1 VPEPTLVA
9 IGLVLG
15 ALFAWLVARAHFDAR
30 GRARRRELDARIKE
44 LETLEGERRRQLA
57 ERLHELAGVR
67 RDLAAEQERRTQAE
81 TRLASERQN
90 LEEQRRLLAEA
101 ETSLTDT
108 FTALSGE
115 ALRRSNAEFLTLA
128 EERLGQ
134 RQKEIDTSVRP
145 LQDALTRYEEHVR
158 EVEKARAGAYAS
170 LEVQV
175 KALSEQAGSLATAMR
190 TPQARGRWG
199 ELTLRRV
206 AELAGMSAHCD
217 FIEQVTTENEG
228 RRLRPDMVV
237 HLPRRRQIVVD
248 AKVPLTAYLDAMEAP
263 TPDQR
268 RTSLDRHAQQVRSH
282 VQALASKG
290 YWEPLDEAID
300 LIVLFIP
307 GESFFGAAVEADPSL
322 IEDAM
327 GQRVAIAS
335 PMTLV
340 ALLRAVE
347 LGWREERL
355 AADAQQVTAEGREL
369 YKRVATFLR
378 HFADVGGALG
388 RATNAYNQAVGS
400 LESRVLPMAR
410 RLRDLAAMPPD
421 EAPALEPI
429 DQTPRQLA
437 VPEHPM
443 QPPLESSTPL
453 EGRDT

>member
-15 ALFAWLVARAHFDAR
+15 AVFAWLVARAHFD
-30 GRARRRELDARIKE
+30 GRARARRGELDARIKE
-44 LETLEGERRRQLA
+44 LETLEGERRRQLN
-57 ERLHELAGVR
+57 ERLQEVIGLR
-67 RDLAAEQERRTQAE
+67 RDLAAEQERRAQAE
-81 TRLASERQN
+81 TRLAAEQKN
-90 LEEQRRLLAEA
+90 LLEQRRLLEQAEA
-101 ETSLTDT
+101 SLRDT
-108 FTALSGE
+108 FTALSSE

-145 LQDALTRYEEHVR
+145 LQEALSRYEDHVR

-170 LEVQV
+170 LEAQV
-175 KALSEQAGSLATAMR
+175 RALSEQAGSLATAMR

-217 FIEQVTTENEG
+217 FIEQVTTESEG
-228 RRLRPDMVV
+228 RRRRPDMVV

-248 AKVPLTAYLDAMEAP
+248 AKVPLTGYLEALEAS
-263 TPDQR
+263 TPDLR
-268 RTSLDRHAQQVRSH
+268 RAAFERHAQQVRGH
-282 VQALASKG
+282 VQALANKT

-307 GESFFGAAVEADPSL
+307 GESFFGAAVEADPAL

-327 GQRVAIAS
+327 GRRVAIAS

-369 YKRVATFLR
+369 YRRVATFLR
-378 HFADVGGALG
+378 YFADVGGALG

-400 LESRVLPMAR
+400 LESRVLPAAR
-410 RLRDLAAMPPD
+410 RLRDLAATPA
-421 EAPALEPI
+421 EETPALEPV
-429 DQTPRQLA
+429 DQSPREIA
-437 VPEHPM
+437 APEYPV
-443 QPPLESSTPL
+443 QPPLESVPPR
-453 EGRDT
+453 EERDG

>member
-1 VPEPTLVA
+1 MPEPTLVA

-15 ALFAWLVARAHFDAR
+15 AVFAWLVARAHFDAR
-30 GRARRRELDARIKE
+30 ARARRQELDARIKE
-44 LETLEGERRRQLA
+44 LETLEAERRRQLT
-57 ERLHELAGVR
+57 ERTQEVVTLR
-67 RDLAAEQERRTQAE
+67 RDLAVEQERRTQAE

-90 LEEQRRLLAEA
+90 LDEQRRLLEEAEA
-101 ETSLTDT
+101 SLRDT
-108 FTALSGE
+108 FAALSSE
-115 ALRRSNAEFLTLA
+115 ALQRSNAEFLTLA

-145 LQDALTRYEEHVR
+145 LQEALSRYEEHVR
-158 EVEKARAGAYAS
+158 EMEKARAGAYAS

-175 KALSEQAGSLATAMR
+175 RALSEQAGSLVTAMR

-217 FIEQVTTENEG
+217 FIEQVTTESDG
-228 RRLRPDMVV
+228 RRRRPDMVV

-248 AKVPLTAYLDAMEAP
+248 AKAPLTGYLEAMEAP
-263 TPDQR
+263 TPDLR
-268 RTSLDRHAQQVRSH
+268 RSALERHAQHVRAH
-282 VQALASKG
+282 VQAVASKT

-307 GESFFGAAVEADPSL
+307 GESFFGAAVEADPAL

-327 GQRVAIAS
+327 GRHVAIAS

-378 HFADVGGALG
+378 YFADVGGALG
-388 RATNAYNQAVGS
+388 RATNVYNQAVGS
-400 LESRVLPMAR
+400 LESRVLPAAR
-410 RLRDLAAMPPD
+410 RLRDLAATPAD
-421 EAPALEPI
+421 EAPVLERV
-429 DQTPRQLA
+429 DQTPREIA
-437 VPEHPM
+437 APEYPV
-443 QPPLESSTPL
+443 QAPLESASPHD
-453 EGRDT
+453 ERDT

>member
-1 VPEPTLVA
+1 MPEPTLVA

-15 ALFAWLVARAHFDAR
+15 AVFAWLVARAHFD
-30 GRARRRELDARIKE
+30 GRARARRGELDARIKE
-44 LETLEGERRRQLA
+44 LETLEGERRRQLN
-57 ERLHELAGVR
+57 ERLQEVIGLR
-67 RDLAAEQERRTQAE
+67 RDLAAEQERRAQAE
-81 TRLASERQN
+81 TRLAAEQKN
-90 LEEQRRLLAEA
+90 LLEQRRLLEQAEA
-101 ETSLTDT
+101 SLRDT
-108 FTALSGE
+108 FTALSSE

-145 LQDALTRYEEHVR
+145 LQEALSRYEDHVR

-170 LEVQV
+170 LEAQV
-175 KALSEQAGSLATAMR
+175 RALSEQAGSLATAMR

-217 FIEQVTTENEG
+217 FIEQVTTESEG
-228 RRLRPDMVV
+228 RRRRPDMVV

-248 AKVPLTAYLDAMEAP
+248 AKVPLTGYLEALEAS
-263 TPDQR
+263 TPDLR
-268 RTSLDRHAQQVRSH
+268 RAAFERHAQQVRGH
-282 VQALASKG
+282 VQALANKT

-307 GESFFGAAVEADPSL
+307 GESFFGAAVEADPAL

-327 GQRVAIAS
+327 GRRVAIAS

-369 YKRVATFLR
+369 YRRVATFLR
-378 HFADVGGALG
+378 YFADVGGALG

-400 LESRVLPMAR
+400 LESRVLPAAR
-410 RLRDLAAMPPD
+410 RLRDLAATPA
-421 EAPALEPI
+421 EETPALEPV
-429 DQTPRQLA
+429 DQSPREIA
-437 VPEHPM
+437 APEYPV
-443 QPPLESSTPL
+443 QPPLESVPPR
-453 EGRDT
+453 EERDS

>member
-15 ALFAWLVARAHFDAR
+15 AVFAWLVARAHFD
-30 GRARRRELDARIKE
+30 GRARARRGELDARIKE
-44 LETLEGERRRQLA
+44 LETLEGERRRQLN
-57 ERLHELAGVR
+57 ERLQEVIGLR
-67 RDLAAEQERRTQAE
+67 RDLAAEQERRAQAE
-81 TRLASERQN
+81 TRLAAEQKN
-90 LEEQRRLLAEA
+90 LLEQRRLLEQAEA
-101 ETSLTDT
+101 SLRDT
-108 FTALSGE
+108 FTALSSE

-145 LQDALTRYEEHVR
+145 LQEALSRYEDHVR

-170 LEVQV
+170 LEAQV
-175 KALSEQAGSLATAMR
+175 RALSEQAGSLATAMR

-217 FIEQVTTENEG
+217 FIEQVTTESEG
-228 RRLRPDMVV
+228 RRRRPDMVV

-248 AKVPLTAYLDAMEAP
+248 AKVPLTGYLEALEAS
-263 TPDQR
+263 TPDLR
-268 RTSLDRHAQQVRSH
+268 RAAFERHAQQVRGH
-282 VQALASKG
+282 VQALANKT

-307 GESFFGAAVEADPSL
+307 GESFFGAAVEADPAL

-327 GQRVAIAS
+327 GRRVAIAS

-369 YKRVATFLR
+369 YRRVATFLR
-378 HFADVGGALG
+378 YFADVGGALG

-400 LESRVLPMAR
+400 LESRVLPAAR
-410 RLRDLAAMPPD
+410 RLRDLAATPA
-421 EAPALEPI
+421 EETPALEPV
-429 DQTPRQLA
+429 DQSPREIA
-437 VPEHPM
+437 APEYPV
-443 QPPLESSTPL
+443 QPPLESVPPR
-453 EGRDT
+453 EERDS

>member
-15 ALFAWLVARAHFDAR
+15 ALLAWLVARAHFAAR
-30 GRARRRELDARIKE
+30 GRAGRRELEARIRE
-44 LETLEGERRRQLA
+44 LETLDGERRRQLA
-57 ERLHELAGVR
+57 ERVQELAGLR
-67 RDLAAEQERRTQAE
+67 RELTAEQERRTQAE

-90 LEEQRRLLAEA
+90 VEEQRRLLGEAEA
-101 ETSLTDT
+101 SLTDT
-108 FTALSGE
+108 FTALSSE

-134 RQKEIDTSVRP
+134 RQKEIDTSIRP
-145 LQDALTRYEEHVR
+145 LQDALTRYEDHVR
-158 EVEKARAGAYAS
+158 EVERARAGAYAS
-170 LEVQV
+170 LEAQV
-175 KALSEQAGSLATAMR
+175 RALSEQAGSLATAMR

-206 AELAGMSAHCD
+206 AELAGMSTHCD
-217 FIEQVTTENEG
+217 FVEQVTTESEG
-228 RRLRPDMVV
+228 RRQRPDMVV

-248 AKVPLTAYLDAMEAP
+248 AKVPLTAYLDAMEASAP
-263 TPDQR
+263 EQR
-268 RTSLDRHAQQVRSH
+268 RAALDRHAQAVRAH

-307 GESFFGAAVEADPSL
+307 GESFFGAAVEADPAL

-327 GQRVAIAS
+327 GRRVAIAS

-347 LGWREERL
+347 VGWREERL

-410 RLRDLAAMPPD
+410 RLRDLAAAPSD
-421 EAPALEPI
+421 ETPTLEPV
-429 DQTPRQLA
+429 DQTPRELA
-437 VPEHPM
+437 VPEYPV
-443 QPPLESSTPL
+443 QPPLESASP
-453 EGRDT
+453 EERAI

>member
-1 VPEPTLVA
+1 MPEPTLVA

-15 ALFAWLVARAHFDAR
+15 AVFAWLVARAHFD
-30 GRARRRELDARIKE
+30 GRARARRGELDARIKE
-44 LETLEGERRRQLA
+44 LETLEGERRRQLN
-57 ERLHELAGVR
+57 ERLQEVIGLR
-67 RDLAAEQERRTQAE
+67 RDLAAEQERRAQAE
-81 TRLASERQN
+81 TRLAAEQKN
-90 LEEQRRLLAEA
+90 LLEQRRLLEQAEA
-101 ETSLTDT
+101 SLRDT
-108 FTALSGE
+108 FTALSSE

-145 LQDALTRYEEHVR
+145 LQEALSRYEDHVR

-170 LEVQV
+170 LEAQV
-175 KALSEQAGSLATAMR
+175 RALSEQAGSLATAMR

-217 FIEQVTTENEG
+217 FIEQVTTESEG
-228 RRLRPDMVV
+228 RRRRPDMVV

-248 AKVPLTAYLDAMEAP
+248 AKVPLTGYLEALEAS
-263 TPDQR
+263 TPDLR
-268 RTSLDRHAQQVRSH
+268 RAAFERHAQQVRGH
-282 VQALASKG
+282 VQALANKT

-307 GESFFGAAVEADPSL
+307 GESFFGAAVEADPAL

-327 GQRVAIAS
+327 GRRVAIAS

-369 YKRVATFLR
+369 YRRVATFLR
-378 HFADVGGALG
+378 YFADVGGALG

-400 LESRVLPMAR
+400 LESRVLPAAR
-410 RLRDLAAMPPD
+410 RLRDLAATPAD
-421 EAPALEPI
+421 ETPALEPV
-429 DQTPRQLA
+429 DQSPREIA
-437 VPEHPM
+437 APEYPV
-443 QPPLESSTPL
+443 QPPLESVPPR
-453 EGRDT
+453 EERDG

>member
-1 VPEPTLVA
+1 VPESTLVA
-9 IGLVLG
+9 IGLILG

-30 GRARRRELDARIKE
+30 GRAQRRELDARIRE
-44 LETLEGERRRQLA
+44 LETLESERRRQLA
-57 ERLHELAGVR
+57 ERTQELAGVR
-67 RDLAAEQERRTQAE
+67 RELTAEQERRTQAE
-81 TRLASERQN
+81 TRLTSERQN
-90 LEEQRRLLAEA
+90 LEEQRRLLGEAEA
-101 ETSLTDT
+101 SLTDT
-108 FTALSGE
+108 FTALSSE

-170 LEVQV
+170 LEAQV
-175 KALSEQAGSLATAMR
+175 RALSEHAGSLATAMR

-206 AELAGMSAHCD
+206 AELAGMSVHCD
-217 FIEQVTTENEG
+217 FIEQVTTESEG

-248 AKVPLTAYLDAMEAP
+248 AKVPLTAYLDAMEASA
-263 TPDQR
+263 PDQR
-268 RTSLDRHAQQVRSH
+268 RVALERHAQAVRTH
-282 VQALASKG
+282 VQALANKS

-327 GQRVAIAS
+327 ARRVAIAS

-378 HFADVGGALG
+378 HFSDVGGALG

-410 RLRDLAAMPPD
+410 RLRDLAATPSD
-421 EAPALEPI
+421 EAPALEPV
-429 DQTPRQLA
+429 DQTPRELA
-437 VPEHPM
+437 VPEYPV
-443 QPPLESSTPL
+443 QPPLESPPP
-453 EGRDT
+453 EGRDA